1 MISVAVFTKFRIGTI
16 ALAAGLAL
24 SAAACGAVAAGA
36 VHANPSNTVFVV
48 PPMDLPPLARE
59 AGEAMLLHEA
69 VDGRVFLYIE
79 QNRGTQLASFDV
91 TDPVHIKS
99 RGSIQLDAAGTYDFV
114 APLGTRAE
122 LVRFRQGHQEAVL
135 SLPRIKAPQLR
146 TLKDLTVP
154 YPITDSEGFVIKT
167 TDALPD
173 SPHETIDPLLT
184 FHLNLTF
191 DVKEVRAHLTRADT
205 GTTFVLTDNGLY
217 VIRRPTVEWI
227 HQMTVTPPN

>member
-1 MISVAVFTKFRIGTI
+1 MRFGRTARTLV
-16 ALAAGLAL
+16 
-24 SAAACGAVAAGA
+24 ACGAVAAAA
-36 VHANPSNTVFVV
+36 VRANPSNTVFVV
-48 PPMDLPPLARE
+48 PPSDLAPLAQE

-99 RGSIQLDAAGTYDFV
+99 RGSIELNAAGPYDFV
-114 APLGTRAE
+114 APLGAHAE
-122 LVRFRQGHQEAVL
+122 LVRFRQDHQEAVL

-191 DVKEVRAHLTRADT
+191 DVKEVRANLTRADT

-217 VIRRPTVEWI
+217 VIRRPAVEWI